1 MTSVISRIM
10 IAPVLISSLLVASEK
25 PTTVLAKHLYA
36 NTQKD
41 TVTHDK
47 QGFSVNGQR
56 VSEADVSK
64 DLRGISSGALRKLFA
79 KDKTALQVS
88 RIGNDYRIEGRNRLN
103 GGGPISGW
111 VAYWVAKSIGY
122 GCVAGAATA
131 AVATVV
137 VTAPV
142 AVGAV
147 ASTAT
152 GLALGSAIP
161 ATATAGASLVAAGV
175 ATNAAL
181 ASGTVVVAAELA
193 TTAAAAGGV
202 VGAIETTSAG
212 IGLFFAG
219 LPFLP

>member
-1 MTSVISRIM
+1 M
-10 IAPVLISSLLVASEK
+10 IAPVLISSLLVASDK
-25 PTTVLAKHLYA
+25 PTQVSAKHLYA
-36 NTQKD
+36 NSQKH
-41 TVTHDK
+41 TVLHDK

-56 VSEADVSK
+56 VSDADLSK
-64 DLRGISSGALRKLFA
+64 DLRGVSAGALKRMFA
-79 KDKTALQVS
+79 KDKALHVS
-88 RIGNDYRIEGRNRLN
+88 RIGRDYAINTQDRLR

-111 VAYWVAKSIGY
+111 VAYWVAKSVGY
-122 GCVAGAATA
+122 GCVAGAASA
-131 AVATVV
+131 AVAGVV
-137 VTAPV
+137 VAAPV

-152 GLALGSAIP
+152 GLAVGAALP
-161 ATATAGASLVAAGV
+161 ATATAGASLVAAAV
-175 ATNAAL
+175 ATNAA
-181 ASGTVVVAAELA
+181 AATGTVIVAAELA